1 MTGAKHTSH
10 DWFISAIV
18 KDGTVGT
25 CLGEVLTE
33 VRRKERFVAKLHEKI
48 SERGASGADAIS
60 EISAR
65 IRVLENTL
73 KFRLS
78 ILSPERRGAWF
89 RANVATAS
97 GPFSGTV
104 LPDPVFSQYDETKTN
119 KVRVALIECWT
130 LGNLIA
136 YPMKSTE
143 SCLWKILLSLN
154 FELQSLGNLGE
165 WPRLERLPED
175 LPDDLGSRSL
185 KAFLSNVALEYQS
198 ARERLKNAYVTL
210 LDASDGFW
218 ARAKARRV
226 DADRGEAYDGFT
238 AAESM
243 REEFRKRRAAPTIK
257 RPIGKSTHDIEALR
271 FMGFDDFPTAD
282 LLKQRYHTLALDM
295 HPDRQSGN
303 ESRFKLLAKSYKHLS
318 RVCER

>member
-1 MTGAKHTSH
+1 MTGGKPQTH

-18 KDGTVGT
+18 KDGTVGA
-25 CLGEVLTE
+25 CLGEVLAE

-48 SERGASGADAIS
+48 SEKNPVATDAIS
-60 EISAR
+60 EISSR

-97 GPFSGTV
+97 GPFTGNV
-104 LPDPVFSQYDETKTN
+104 LPDPVFSQYDEAKTN
-119 KVRVALIECWT
+119 RVRVALIECWT
-130 LGNLIA
+130 RGNLVA
-136 YPMKSTE
+136 YPMKSTD
-143 SCLWKILLSLN
+143 SSLWKVLLGLN
-154 FELQSLGNLGE
+154 FELYTLGDMGE
-165 WPRLERLPED
+165 WPRLERLPDDLPED
-175 LPDDLGSRSL
+175 LNSRSL
-185 KAFLSNVALEYQS
+185 RAFLSNVTSEYIA
-198 ARERLKNAYVTL
+198 ARARLKNCYQTL

-218 ARAKARRV
+218 ARAKTRR
-226 DADRGEAYDGFT
+226 ADSERGDAYDGYT

-257 RPIGKSTHDIEALR
+257 RPIGKSAHDIEALR

-282 LLKQRYHTLALDM
+282 SLKQRYHMLALDM
-295 HPDRQSGN
+295 HPDRQGGN
-303 ESRFKLLAKSYKHLS
+303 ESKFKLLARSYRHLS
-318 RVCER
+318 RLCER